1 MTDRLVLKAPYD
13 MHIHFREGK
22 MLELVAPLSAK
33 TFAGGII
40 MPNLV
45 PPVDNMER
53 LDNYIEEIDKAIGK
67 FNFTPFMTIFF
78 KKYSREFLESVK
90 NKIKAIKLYPEGA
103 TTNSDE
109 GIKEIS
115 DAFDTL
121 RIMEE
126 LEIPLLV
133 HGETHGFVMDREKEF
148 LDIYKHL
155 ATEFPNLMIVMEHIT
170 TASAVE
176 LLDKYSNL
184 YATVTLQHLCI
195 TLDDVVG
202 GLMQPHNFCKPI
214 AKRPEDKLALLNAA
228 LSAHPKL
235 SFGSDSAPH
244 PIDKK
249 ESAYCSAGCFTSPF
263 ALQYLADIF
272 EKNGKLDNLQKFISD
287 NAEKNYKLS
296 PKNKSIVLKRGEF
309 TIPKIY
315 GDVVPFNSG
324 KKLGWEIEEVLQ
336 W

>member
-1 MTDRLVLKAPYD
+1 MIDRIVLKDPFD
-13 MHIHFREGK
+13 MHIHFREGE
-22 MLELVAPLSAK
+22 MLDLIAPLSAE
-33 TFAGGII
+33 TFSGGII

-45 PPVDNMER
+45 PPVDNIER
-53 LDNYIEEIDKAIGK
+53 LDNYISEIDNAVKGY
-67 FNFTPFMTIFF
+67 NFTPFMTIFF

-90 NKIKAIKLYPEGA
+90 DKIRAIKLYPAGA

-109 GIKEIS
+109 GIKEIA

-126 LEIPLLV
+126 LGIPLLV
-133 HGETHGFVMDREKEF
+133 HGETHGFVMDREEEF
-148 LDIYKHL
+148 LGIYSHL
-155 ATEFPNLMIVMEHIT
+155 ATEFPKLMIVMEHIT
-170 TASAVE
+170 TAAAVE
-176 LLDKYSNL
+176 LLDKHDNL

-195 TLDDVVG
+195 TLDDVIG

-214 AKRPEDKLALLNAA
+214 AKRPEDKSALLNAA

-263 ALQYLADIF
+263 ALQYLAYIF
-272 EKNGKLDNLQKFISD
+272 ESNGKLDNLQKFVSD
-287 NAEKNYKLS
+287 NAMKNYNLTS
-296 PKNKSIVLKRGEF
+296 NNKSVTLVKGEY
-309 TIPKIY
+309 TIPEKY
-315 GDVVPFNSG
+315 GNVVPFNSG
-324 KKLGWEIEEVLQ
+324 KKLNWKIEEVS
-336 W
+336 

>member
-1 MTDRLVLKAPYD
+1 MIDRIVLRDPFD
-13 MHIHFREGK
+13 MHIHFREGE
-22 MLELVAPLSAK
+22 MLDLVAPLSAE
-33 TFAGGII
+33 TFSGGII
-40 MPNLV
+40 MPNLI
-45 PPVDNMER
+45 PPVDNIQR
-53 LDNYIEEIDKAIGK
+53 LDNYIAEIDNAVKGY
-67 FNFTPFMTIFF
+67 NFTPFMTIFF

-90 NKIKAIKLYPEGA
+90 GKIRAIKLYPAGA

-126 LEIPLLV
+126 LGIPLLV
-133 HGETHGFVMDREKEF
+133 HGETHGFVMDREEEF
-148 LDIYKHL
+148 LDIYSHL
-155 ATEFPNLMIVMEHIT
+155 ATEFPKLMIVMEHIT
-170 TASAVE
+170 TAAAVE
-176 LLDKYSNL
+176 LLDKHDNL
-184 YATVTLQHLCI
+184 FATVTLQHLCI
-195 TLDDVVG
+195 TLDDVIG

-214 AKRPEDKLALLNAA
+214 AKRPEDKSALLNAA

-272 EKNGKLDNLQKFISD
+272 DSNGKLDNLQKFVSD
-287 NAEKNYKLS
+287 NAMRNYNLS
-296 PKNKSIVLKRGEF
+296 SNNKSVTLVRGEY
-309 TIPKIY
+309 TIPEKY
-315 GDVVPFNSG
+315 GIVVPFNSG
-324 KKLGWEIEEVLQ
+324 KKLNWIIEEVS
-336 W
+336 